1 MSQKPDPKS
10 EVTPDPITIEIVTSA
25 FRSVVD
31 ETFIALMKSAYST
44 NIKERHDHS
53 TAICDTAGR
62 LIVQADM
69 SLPIHIASMTG
80 LMQTILAKYPLEQID
95 EGDVFVANDPHVA
108 GGTHLPDINYAAPIF
123 IEGEL
128 LGFICNIAHHA
139 DIGGMAP
146 GSMAGGMSEI
156 YQEGLRIPLVRLFRR
171 GEVQQDLMDIFL
183 LNARIPDE
191 RRGDH
196 FAQIAACRL
205 GIRRVKEIGARYGV
219 PLIRRVWDDLI
230 ARTHARM
237 RAAIASVPDGTYS
250 FADVMDDDGVA
261 TSNIPIRL
269 KVTVTGD
276 RAVFD
281 WRGSSRQVAGNINLP
296 INATQAAVAY
306 SLRALLDPEIA
317 NNQGIIDCC
326 EIVTDRG
333 SIVDCVAPAPVAA
346 RANTSQRLIDMIIG
360 ALAPAIP
367 DRVVGASNGANTT
380 AVFSGLDPATGQPY
394 LYFETLGGGFG
405 GRNDRDGKDG
415 VQVHITNTSNLPI
428 EAIETEYPLR
438 VVAYGFVEDSGGPG
452 QYRGGGGLRRVI
464 EPVGHDCTFNGAGER
479 FTNAPWGVFGGQP
492 GLCGRYFVQHPDGR
506 TERLP
511 VKPAGVPLPVGS
523 RLTVE
528 TPGSGGYGPPQDRA
542 PEALAQDLRSGK
554 YSKEFLDHYYGAAF
568 NGLQE
573 GAGAATNEQPSNTP
587 TERTTE

>member
-1 MSQKPDPKS
+1 MAAP
-10 EVTPDPITIEIVTSA
+10 VHTPLDPITIEIVASA

-53 TAICDTAGR
+53 TAICDRDGR

-80 LMQTILAKYPLEQID
+80 LMTTILAKHPRETIE

-108 GGTHLPDINYAAPIF
+108 GGTHLPDINYAAPVF
-123 IEGEL
+123 LEGEL

-156 YQEGLRIPLVRLFRR
+156 YQEGLRIPLVKLFRR
-171 GEVQQDLMDIFL
+171 GVMQQDLMDLFL

-205 GIRRVKEIGARYGV
+205 GVRRIAEIGQRYNLAKIRTV
-219 PLIRRVWDDLI
+219 FDELIE
-230 ARTHARM
+230 RTRKRM
-237 RAAIASVPDGTYS
+237 RNAIAEVPDGVYA
-250 FADVMDDDGVA
+250 FEDVMDDDGLG
-261 TSNIPIRL
+261 TLDIPIRL
-269 KVTVTGD
+269 SVTVDGD

-281 WRGSSRQVAGNINLP
+281 WRGSSPQVRGNINVP

-306 SLRALLDPEIA
+306 GLRALLDPEIA
-317 NNQGIIDCC
+317 NNQGILDCC
-326 EIVTDRG
+326 EIVADKG

-346 RANTSQRLIDMIIG
+346 RAHTSQRLIDIIIG
-360 ALAPAIP
+360 ALSQAVPERA
-367 DRVVGASNGANTT
+367 VGASNGANTT
-380 AVFSGLDPATGQPY
+380 AVFSGRDPRNGREY

-405 GRNDRDGKDG
+405 GRADRDGKDG

-438 VVAYGFVEDSGGPG
+438 VVSYGFVEDSGGAG
-452 QYRGGGGLRRVI
+452 KYRGGGGLRRVI
-464 EPVGHDCTFNGAGER
+464 QPVGHQCLFNGAGER
-479 FTNAPWGVFGGQP
+479 FRNAPWGLFGAGP
-492 GLCGRYFVQHPDGR
+492 GRPGRYLLQDGSG
-506 TERLP
+506 ERLLD
-511 VKPAGVPLPVGS
+511 VKPSAVDVPVDA
-523 RLTVE
+523 RIVVE
-528 TPGSGGYGPPQDRA
+528 TPGSGGYGPASERDPAAIEADR
-542 PEALAQDLRSGK
+542 RSQK
-554 YSKEFLDHYYGAAF
+554 FSAEFLRLNYPRQD
-568 NGLQE
+568 
-573 GAGAATNEQPSNTP
+573 
-587 TERTTE
+587 